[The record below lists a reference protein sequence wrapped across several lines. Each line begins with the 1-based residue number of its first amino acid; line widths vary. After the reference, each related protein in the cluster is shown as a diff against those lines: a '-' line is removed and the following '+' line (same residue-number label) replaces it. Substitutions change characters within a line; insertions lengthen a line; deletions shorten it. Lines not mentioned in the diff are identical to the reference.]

1 MDDRVEIF
9 NLIGRGLVRISEI
22 VIWPLTLIF
31 LLKMFNVEIR
41 EKLKQLKNLEVSNEG
56 VKGNFGPL
64 LETITQGVITEA
76 VENGSQQREKMVEP
90 VGRGIGDSK
99 DVILKPGLINS
110 KLMPYEQLFSI
121 NTKLEDYLKALA
133 KNNNL
138 SIDDFESLTMIKK
151 LVEKNKLD
159 PDKAKKLENIVNLV
173 RAASPNISKD
183 QINIVRTYY
192 ENI

>member
-1 MDDRVEIF
+1 MDNRVEIF
-9 NLIGRGLVRISEI
+9 NLIGKGLVRISEI

-31 LLKMFNVEIR
+31 LLKMFNQEIR

-64 LETITQGVITEA
+64 LDTITQGVLNEA
-76 VENGSQQREKMVEP
+76 VGNGNQGTEKKTP
-90 VGRGIGDSK
+90 IGRGIGGSK
-99 DVILKPGLINS
+99 DIILKPGLINS

-133 KNNNL
+133 KNNNI

-151 LVEKNKLD
+151 LVAKNELD
-159 PDKAKKLENIVNLV
+159 SDKAGKLENIVNLV

-183 QINIVRTYY
+183 QINIVRKYY

>member
-9 NLIGRGLVRISEI
+9 TLIGRGLVRISEI

-31 LLKMFNVEIR
+31 LLKMFNIEIR
-41 EKLKQLKNLEVSNEG
+41 EKLKQLRNLEVSSEG

-76 VENGSQQREKMVEP
+76 VENGSQQRKKMAEP
-90 VGRGIGDSK
+90 VGRGIRDSK

-159 PDKAKKLENIVNLV
+159 LNKAKKLENIVNIV

-183 QINIVRTYY
+183 QINIIRTYY